1 MVGNSAD
8 SAIVRLDNVG
18 VTYPGGVTALRATSI
33 AFRTS
38 ECVVLLGR
46 SGAGKSTL
54 LRTLNHLVPPT
65 TGHIVS
71 REFGVL
77 GPRHSLRQHRRRT
90 ASIFQHHQLIER
102 QNALDNVLTGARL
115 PRHATQLVSATA
127 CRARTRD
134 GGKHSAGFVRPKAHR
149 CRQ

>member
-38 ECVVLLGR
+38 EFVVLLGR

-71 REFGVL
+71 REI
-77 GPRHSLRQHRRRT
+77 RRAGSAAFA
-90 ASIFQHHQLIER
+90 ASTP
-102 QNALDNVLTGARL
+102 A
-115 PRHATQLVSATA
+115 
-127 CRARTRD
+127 
-134 GGKHSAGFVRPKAHR
+134 AHR
-149 CRQ
+149 IDLPAPSAD